1 MLTGFLNRGY
11 FDWQL
16 QNRGADGTLRNVY
29 NLREPNVTGQ
39 LSGSWTNGRFRAR
52 NSSGWS
58 AYVTVG
64 ASKSSSLPA
73 CD

>member
-1 MLTGFLNRGY
+1 MFTGFLNRGY

-16 QNRGADGTLRNVY
+16 QNRGTGGTLRNVY
-29 NLREPNVTGQ
+29 NLREPYVTGQ
-39 LSGSWTNGRFRAR
+39 VAGIWNYGRVRAR